1 MVAFVILHIL
11 FYACKTI
18 LRKLQ
23 QGWHSNPDLCGSEV
37 CRCTFLVYY
46 IDGKALLSRAR
57 LGLKLMSCGAE
68 GLGKI
73 SEDTD
78 SVARNRKEYAQ
89 SLNTSVLKDHW
100 LVMVMDG
107 IHRTSRNIEHGAL
120 SHNRCLHICTYSV
133 ITARIKVC
141 HTKKIR
147 ASQGK
152 LPEKLGVY
160 IL

>member
-1 MVAFVILHIL
+1 M
-11 FYACKTI
+11 
-18 LRKLQ
+18 
-23 QGWHSNPDLCGSEV
+23 
-37 CRCTFLVYY
+37 
-46 IDGKALLSRAR
+46 
-57 LGLKLMSCGAE
+57 
-68 GLGKI
+68 
-73 SEDTD
+73 D

-107 IHRTSRNIEHGAL
+107 IHRTSGNIEHGAL
-120 SHNRCLHICTYSV
+120 SHNKCLHICTYSV

-160 IL
+160 ILKLGQEDRTGLKFN